1 MKKIN
6 IVDLTL
12 RDGSHAMSHQFTAQQ
27 MADLA
32 AQIDTIGVDY
42 IEFGHGNGVGG
53 SSIQYGFG
61 AATDEEYMKAVNPVV
76 HNAKLCVITLPG
88 IGTRYDLKM
97 AVENGVSVARFATQM
112 SECDIARQHIGM
124 AKEMGLTPWAV
135 LPLAKFLSVEETI
148 FYAQQS
154 EKLGAE
160 VIYLLDGGGSALPEE
175 VYERVFEVCK
185 RVDVPI
191 GFHAH
196 NNMQLAVANS
206 LAAVDA
212 GCTYIDACLKG
223 FGAGAGNCPI
233 EPFVLALERKGYKTN
248 VDLYKAM
255 DVGDK
260 YLKPIMPRPQEL
272 TSDQIMLGYGVY
284 SSFLLFARRAG
295 EKYGVDPR
303 DIIKTIGLRGCTEGQ
318 EQICIEVAYELAQKK
333 KALENN

>member
-12 RDGSHAMSHQFTAQQ
+12 RDGMHAMGHQFTAEQ
-27 MADLA
+27 MASLA
-32 AQIDTIGVDY
+32 KQIDTIGVDY
-42 IEFGHGNGVGG
+42 IEFGHGNGLGG
-53 SSIQYGFG
+53 SSIQYGIG
-61 AATDEEYMKAVNPVV
+61 AATDEEYMKAVSPVV
-76 HNAKLCVITLPG
+76 KNAKLAVITLPG

-135 LPLAKFLSVEETI
+135 LPLAKFLPVEDTVK
-148 FYAQQS
+148 YAQIS

-175 VYERVFEVCK
+175 VYERAFALSK
-185 RVDVPI
+185 AVDVPL
-191 GFHAH
+191 GFHGH

-206 LAAVDA
+206 LAAVDG
-212 GCTYIDACLKG
+212 GCTYIDTCLKG

-233 EPFVLALERKGYKTN
+233 EPFALALERKGYKTN
-248 VDLYKAM
+248 IDLYRAM
-255 DVGDK
+255 DVGDT
-260 YLKPIMPRPQEL
+260 YLKPLMPRPQEL

-303 DIIKTIGLRGCTEGQ
+303 DIIKEIGLRGCTEGQ
-318 EQICIEVAYELAQKK
+318 EQICIQVAYELSQKQKK
-333 KALENN
+333 Q